1 MYNCVRKP
9 EIVFGVIE
17 MWKGELF
24 VRKWEWVK
32 TVLAAAAAVALMLL
46 LGNRKAFY
54 SWVEALIYVG
64 ILAGGFYGGFMG
76 GLVTGSLAGLLR
88 WYVIGGELF
97 QAIALMAGGVCCAF
111 FRKLGKGASCLAF
124 LSGTA
129 ILYLLLDVQIPGEL
143 FEALLVALAVFLL
156 VSPEKKRRRSG
167 NGYGNRN
174 GNAAAQESLAAA
186 APVRMG
192 AVNRLMK
199 KKPGPE
205 PETDFAAVR
214 AGQCWRRLADSFA
227 TLADS
232 FDDQD
237 ALIAGESKELS
248 AVEWEQRFLESRQAI
263 RLQFAQ
269 AGAVI
274 RRQQEELASWQEV
287 TGYYEEKIRTGLKR
301 RGVSAGRLQIM
312 ENPEGR
318 QEIFAFLSCK
328 KGMHI
333 SSQEA
338 ASWLR
343 TETGKKFCPAYDCRS
358 VISARP
364 GMVHLIEKQNFKV
377 LYGLARRNKEGE
389 DCSGDSF
396 SARMLGED
404 RMLLCLSDGMGTG
417 RKAGLE
423 SEMAVD
429 LLEQLLENGF
439 SVTAAVS
446 MINHILLNWRSS
458 QTPTTLDICVLDL
471 YSGICRFAKMGAAAG
486 YLKRG
491 KSVSAIRG
499 QALPLGIIPWEEPDG
514 NMVPEEQLQ
523 PGDMLIMMT
532 DGASEKAGL
541 AADEILKELI
551 AECTIRNA
559 EEMAGWLMD
568 QLLMLDDT
576 VRDDMTILVAGV
588 WRR

>member
-1 MYNCVRKP
+1 M
-9 EIVFGVIE
+9 
-17 MWKGELF
+17 
-24 VRKWEWVK
+24 RKWEWVK
-32 TVLAAAAAVALMLL
+32 TVLAAAAAVALMLF
-46 LGNRKAFY
+46 LGNREAFY
-54 SWVEALIYVG
+54 SWMEALIYVG
-64 ILAGGFYGGFMG
+64 ILAGGFYGGFAG
-76 GLVTGSLAGLLR
+76 GLVTGGLAGLLR
-88 WYVIGGELF
+88 WYVIGGELL
-97 QAIALMAGGVCCAF
+97 QVIALVAGGVCCAF
-111 FRKLGKGASCLAF
+111 FRRLGKGASCLAF

-129 ILYLLLDVQIPGEL
+129 ILYLLLDVRIPGEL
-143 FEALLVALAVFLL
+143 FETLLVALAVFLL
-156 VSPEKKRRRSG
+156 VSPEKKRRRTG
-167 NGYGNRN
+167 NGYENS
-174 GNAAAQESLAAA
+174 AAQESLAAA
-186 APVRMG
+186 APQRTG
-192 AVNRLMK
+192 FADRLMK
-199 KKPGPE
+199 KKQGPE
-205 PETDFAAVR
+205 KEMDFAAAMV
-214 AGQCWRRLADSFA
+214 GQCWRRLADSFD
-227 TLADS
+227 TLANS

-237 ALIAGESKELS
+237 VLFAGESGELS
-248 AVEWEQRFLESRQAI
+248 AAEWQQRFLESRQAI

-274 RRQQEELASWQEV
+274 RRQQEQLAAWQEV
-287 TGYYEEKIRTGLKR
+287 TGYYEEKIRTALKH
-301 RGVSAGRLQIM
+301 RGVSAGRMQVM
-312 ENPEGR
+312 ENAEGR
-318 QEIFAFLSCK
+318 QEIFALLSCK
-328 KGMHI
+328 KRMHI

-338 ASWLR
+338 ASWFR

-364 GMVHLIEKQNFKV
+364 GMVHLIERQNFKV
-377 LYGLARRNKEGE
+377 LYGLARRNREGE
-389 DCSGDSF
+389 NCSGDSF
-396 SARMLGED
+396 SAGMLGED

-429 LLEQLLENGF
+429 LLERLLENGF

-446 MINHILLNWRSS
+446 MINHILLNRRSR

-499 QALPLGIIPWEEPDG
+499 QSLPLGIIPWEEMDG
-514 NMVPEEQLQ
+514 NMVPTEQLQ
-523 PGDMLIMMT
+523 SGDMLIMMT

-551 AECTIRNA
+551 SECTIRNA

-568 QLLMLDDT
+568 QLLILDDT